1 MKKLLKGFY
10 DHEKLYNFVG
20 LGKEFLEEVVE
31 LANGDARKALN
42 LLYMRGIEDKAD
54 KIRQQEIKKVE
65 KYELDKKPQQ
75 RLIK

>member
-10 DHEKLYNFVG
+10 DHEKLYSWVG

-42 LLYMRGIEDKAD
+42 MVYMRGVEDRAE
-54 KIRQQEIKKVE
+54 KIRRQ
-65 KYELDKKPQQ
+65 
-75 RLIK
+75 